1 MNHSSDV
8 INLLNQNKCT
18 ALHYAALHGNIGSI
32 KLLLKYNSKISNLQ
46 DICGNTA
53 LHYAAAR
60 CHIDSVK
67 LLLNHNNLE
76 IELQD
81 YLYIDIINNNA
92 LNTYEKEVVELFIT
106 HAVKD
111 TLVKILTQKLLHRIQ
126 ILYKIHQI

>member
-1 MNHSSDV
+1 M
-8 INLLNQNKCT
+8 
-18 ALHYAALHGNIGSI
+18 
-32 KLLLKYNSKISNLQ
+32 
-46 DICGNTA
+46 CGNTA

-67 LLLNHNNLE
+67 LLLNHNLE